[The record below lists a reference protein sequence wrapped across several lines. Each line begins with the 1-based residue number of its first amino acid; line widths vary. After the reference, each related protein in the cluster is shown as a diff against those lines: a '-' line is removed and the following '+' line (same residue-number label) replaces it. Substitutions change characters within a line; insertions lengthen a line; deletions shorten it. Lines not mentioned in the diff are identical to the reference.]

1 MVSEEQVRKV
11 VEWGR
16 DHGLGMKSIE
26 DYQKAKAMM
35 PLESPYSD
43 PMEFAANPLAATL
56 SEEAQE
62 LARENAK
69 RLAMVEANALAK
81 AQENLDMAISEENPN
96 GVVGTPSQEDKLL
109 YLQKMAKAQG
119 LTFETER
126 EAQEFVRRTL
136 SPQSGEVHE
145 DPWFNSAVDI
155 ATGATGAILAKGGL
169 SAAKA
174 MGQTSYQLVQQ
185 QLAEELASEIGAAA
199 GMATARY
206 VAPDNI
212 IAELAS
218 GLLGG
223 FTGGGLHQVYKD
235 PKAAKKFFDE
245 RVKRGVRK
253 TYDGVVGTKDAV
265 ADAVSRGKESVSDLV
280 GRFDPRP
287 EVKDEAFKS
296 LVDEARDR
304 LSPHVE
310 IINAQNAHMLAKQKS
325 KENPLKMYQTPDGAV
340 YRDGELVA
348 SSAEITRSI
357 SNTEVAPE
365 VPPKGHGLGNRTND
379 TNPTP
384 ETTTEALSALN
395 KETPPVASV
404 EAAQPNGEVPST
416 STALVPV
423 GQTPSSSTALV
434 PVGQAVRQAPD
445 SSTALVP
452 VRQGPGTS
460 TALVPVRQASG
471 GWSLELLPSSEAENQ
486 DALDMVSD
494 FLRNSTPE
502 TNYPA
507 LPAPAPT
514 QPTTAAVGKPSEP
527 ASVIVGYPPKP
538 ASVIVGYPPKSA
550 PAAASEPPKPAP
562 AVVRKP
568 PEPVPATDEPVPAG
582 KMPDI
587 PLADTF
593 TSVGPDGVKI
603 IKTVN
608 RRPQRPGTRLPS
620 YAKVP
625 YDRSKAGLVRAS
637 LRRVM
642 DKLRINSAVEF
653 LSEIKGNDGSWKPF
667 FDQTKGESVFEKVLS
682 ELSVESRMPKSEL
695 RSMLYGLA
703 SDPIN
708 EHSIVNPKTGEVT
721 IGTAV
726 DKYTFREGLDPNRVR
741 HPEKFA
747 RDGWEVGLLGE
758 MDRNRAPTR
767 SIFDETGATGRVE
780 LDPFDISQPTKKSFV
795 TLRNGEKVPIVESE
809 IPVANNSKSESRVSE
824 RLNRA
829 VEVAEEENVHP
840 FDKKPYERPTADGI
854 ELDTPDVSMNHH
866 QADTVAPDAVARYME
881 FKGASGKDLPD
892 DEIEELV
899 KFSKEWDAKANG
911 APEDAVARE
920 WFTGGYGKVDD
931 VSYAPQVM
939 KNEAEL
945 FPGEYE
951 AAIDAISKKLDMPRN
966 LTEFLLDKASEK
978 GSHLDSLLDLARRSD
993 IVGDRKLQA
1002 AAFDKAGKT
1011 AAYRKIFRAHIAAGV
1026 DVDPDIVSKC
1036 RFNDKTK
1043 RQMLAD
1049 LEANKIK
1056 RAKLEEGSEV
1066 WERYLAGKAYSG
1078 KRLREGAHSLPRK
1091 GAPYFDETGKP
1102 VPEDQLPPGVT
1113 PLRVINKRSFDVAV
1127 NQLRGEYAHRKYD
1140 ELFKKLNSLSE
1151 DQRNSFI
1158 DGYLERYVR
1167 SKNSKKLSKKVAGMT
1182 GDERMD
1188 FAKKIFGRDLKA
1200 GRIPLDESKV
1210 DEFIRNAVK
1219 LREDVGELE
1228 AILEQHYVDGMH
1240 PFATT
1245 EGSAALSL
1253 YDRYPDKPR
1262 NGGRGK
1268 TGIFHSRFVA
1278 KNRSNKMAYETIQSL
1293 DHDLGEAYRS
1303 LNDLEN
1309 AQYVNRTLDTGKKRP
1324 PVEEMDK
1331 NDAVWAEESLDPE
1344 EDAIENLSTE
1354 DFQARIDAI
1363 DESITTNSEKAL
1375 ADNGGRA
1382 PSVEPK
1388 REMVDAGE
1396 SAMEIARGTAPSPAE
1411 DLTAAIHK
1419 YADYLA
1425 PKKSSKETPV
1435 LTDKHVFE
1443 IAEYI
1448 PPKQRES
1455 LLKIY
1460 KSPKSVSPNE
1470 RLDTLSAFWRLS
1482 KDVLHEMGGGKGK
1495 LPSERR
1501 SLGILGGGFSSPA
1514 VGKAVPFVNAF
1525 TRWFLDPKAGISAKA
1540 LARTS
1545 DIHHGI
1551 DLIKRFGSG
1560 EIERLS
1566 KQFDNNTLKKVLHY
1580 ASLPTGEKAL
1590 TKLNVSKQTRE
1601 NLSKLQ
1607 DMIAPYLQVEFGSSD
1622 LSHLMDRGYF
1632 LGTKHRVKVSHNAS
1646 LEFIE
1651 GMVKGG
1657 YVTGTSLENSVNK
1670 AADLFTRLTS
1680 GGPRSSDFRK
1690 ALGDLERILGTSLE
1704 DAPQFVKSILGDVTD
1719 PQTILSSNLSHVV
1732 DDVAQKRMVSQIFDL
1747 YKDGDR
1753 SVLSGKKIVGY
1764 RQIPDNVPE
1773 IGGMYAPKY
1782 IADRVSSNY
1791 RELGK
1796 LARLGGHVQ
1805 TIFKKGKVFYNA
1817 GAYGR
1822 NFISNILLSEI
1833 GGVPLHYQAKT
1844 LPGVVKDLRA
1854 FSKTGKMAP
1863 WLEEA
1868 MKEGVLRGTMTTG
1881 DLNMLKKS
1889 LSVYDGVGEGGFEGM
1904 LEAVNRF
1911 MSSNKI
1917 GSAGEGAYEF
1927 IEDISRLT
1935 AYKYY
1940 VENGIPQGLTKKV
1953 NRGEVFLPGNTKA
1966 TPKEAVEEVNKWLFD
1981 YSEVPEFVDAM
1992 RKSAVPFITFPYYAT
2007 KAMGRAVKD
2016 GNVGLLSAFALVK
2029 GLQTAIESATGE
2041 HLNVD
2046 SIFPMWSVFTDG
2058 DDQRYGKSTSSKLTG
2073 APNRAGELM
2082 DNFLP
2087 GGPATLPLEVAG
2099 NYSLFKGREIGDGKD
2114 KAKHVAETL
2123 LPKTPMSIAKYLSGD
2138 RELSIRNIL
2147 SDLGISFSKNTRD
2160 RVEWQYGTRIKDE
2173 IQAYRRFK
2181 ERNKDRPDLVEKRKE
2196 KAEKRIKKFREKIVA
2211 TKVKTG

>member
-16 DHGLGMKSIE
+16 VHGLGMKSIE

-69 RLAMVEANALAK
+69 RRAMVEANALAK
-81 AQENLDMAISEENPN
+81 AQENLDMAISEQNPN
-96 GVVGTPSQEDKLL
+96 GVVGTPSPDDKLL
-109 YLQKMAKAQG
+109 YLQKMAQAQG

-126 EAQEFVRRTL
+126 EAQEFVHRTL
-136 SPQSGEVHE
+136 SPQVGEVHE
-145 DPWFNSAVDI
+145 DPWANALIDI
-155 ATGATGAILAKGGL
+155 ASGGAGAIIAKGGL

-174 MGQTSYQLVQQ
+174 AGETTAQLLKR
-185 QLAEELASEIGAAA
+185 QLAEEVAGELGAAA
-199 GMATARY
+199 GMGVARQIAPNS
-206 VAPDNI
+206 VAAQ
-212 IAELAS
+212 IAG

-223 FTGGGLHQVYKD
+223 FTGGGLDQAFKN
-235 PKAAKKFFDE
+235 PQAAG
-245 RVKRGVRK
+245 RLLKRGVK
-253 TYDGVVGTKDAV
+253 GGIKEIGDDISATKQVISDTLG
-265 ADAVSRGKESVSDLV
+265 RGKKAAGDLV
-280 GRFDPRP
+280 DGLKPDGAP
-287 EVKDEAFKS
+287 
-296 LVDEARDR
+296 LVDEAMER
-304 LSPHVE
+304 LKDQVE
-310 IINAQNAHMLAKQKS
+310 VINDQNGHMIAKMKS
-325 KENPLKMYQTPDGAV
+325 ENNPLKVFITPDGAV
-340 YRDGELVA
+340 YRDGEMVSTLR
-348 SSAEITRSI
+348 EINMEI
-357 SNTEVAPE
+357 SQGKLPSEMVSEGGTLKNRINHTSEPSEV
-365 VPPKGHGLGNRTND
+365 N
-379 TNPTP
+379 
-384 ETTTEALSALN
+384 TEALSALN
-395 KETPPVASV
+395 EEIPVSPSPEANSVPKNLDNPPSLTRKVASTPPTPEE
-404 EAAQPNGEVPST
+404 EAQFN
-416 STALVPV
+416 ALIE
-423 GQTPSSSTALV
+423 SM
-434 PVGQAVRQAPD
+434 
-445 SSTALVP
+445 
-452 VRQGPGTS
+452 
-460 TALVPVRQASG
+460 
-471 GWSLELLPSSEAENQ
+471 SEP
-486 DALDMVSD
+486 
-494 FLRNSTPE
+494 STPE
-502 TNYPA
+502 TSSPSPIA
-507 LPAPAPT
+507 SQVAPEPAPVPSQVAPVT
-514 QPTTAAVGKPSEP
+514 ED
-527 ASVIVGYPPKP
+527 IVTR
-538 ASVIVGYPPKSA
+538 SA
-550 PAAASEPPKPAP
+550 DGAK
-562 AVVRKP
+562 VV
-568 PEPVPATDEPVPAG
+568 
-582 KMPDI
+582 
-587 PLADTF
+587 
-593 TSVGPDGVKI
+593 
-603 IKTVN
+603 KTVN
-608 RRPQRPGTRLPS
+608 RAPQRAGTRLPS
-620 YAKVP
+620 YARVP
-625 YDRSKAGLVRAS
+625 YDRTKAKLVRAA

-642 DKLRINSAVEF
+642 DELGINSAVEF

-682 ELSVESRMPKSEL
+682 KVSVESKMPKSEL

-703 SDPIN
+703 SDPID
-708 EHSIVNPKTGEVT
+708 EHSIVNPKTGDVT
-721 IGTAV
+721 MGTAV

-741 HPEKFA
+741 NSEKLA

-758 MDRNRAPTR
+758 MDRNRASTR
-767 SIFDETGATGRVE
+767 SVFDETGATGRVE
-780 LDPFDISQPTKKSFV
+780 SDPFDISQSSKKSWV
-795 TLRNGEKVPIVESE
+795 ELENGEK
-809 IPVANNSKSESRVSE
+809 IPVVEKEIQVVDSSKPEGRVSEKLNEDLEKELRKGSE
-824 RLNRA
+824 RLN
-829 VEVAEEENVHP
+829 
-840 FDKKPYERPTADGI
+840 DKPYDRPVATDP
-854 ELDTPDVSMNHH
+854 ELEVPHVRMNHH

-881 FKGASGKDLPD
+881 FKGSSGKDLLN
-892 DEIEELV
+892 DEIDELV
-899 KFSKEWDAKANG
+899 RFSKEWDAKANG
-911 APEDAVARE
+911 SPEDAIARA
-920 WFTGGYGKVDD
+920 WIDGGYGKVDD
-931 VSYAPQVM
+931 VAYAPQVM
-939 KNEAEL
+939 KNEAEF
-945 FPGEYE
+945 FPGEYDS
-951 AAIDAISKKLDMPRN
+951 AIDNISKELGIPRN
-966 LTEFLLDKASEK
+966 LTEFLLDSISEKGGHLDNQLNLARNSVMPGDRRLQLDAANRASEK
-978 GSHLDSLLDLARRSD
+978 SAVRGVVNAEKD
-993 IVGDRKLQA
+993 
-1002 AAFDKAGKT
+1002 
-1011 AAYRKIFRAHIAAGV
+1011 AGV
-1026 DVDPDIVSKC
+1026 DITPEHLSGSGYGDNV
-1036 RFNDKTK
+1036 K
-1043 RQMLAD
+1043 RKIQEESLVAKRNRSAMERD
-1049 LEANKIK
+1049 SEKYTQVEAVRKIMD
-1056 RAKLEEGSEV
+1056 KLE
-1066 WERYLAGKAYSG
+1066 
-1078 KRLREGAHSLPRK
+1078 SLPK
-1091 GAPYFDETGKP
+1091 
-1102 VPEDQLPPGVT
+1102 
-1113 PLRVINKRSFDVAV
+1113 N
-1127 NQLRGEYAHRKYD
+1127 
-1140 ELFKKLNSLSE
+1140 
-1151 DQRNSFI
+1151 
-1158 DGYLERYVR
+1158 ERR
-1167 SKNSKKLSKKVAGMT
+1167 
-1182 GDERMD
+1182 R
-1188 FAKKIFGRDLKA
+1188 FAKKQLTLAMKHETGLKGKDLANEIKTRLEGDFGDTVGETLLIREAKGNPMSRQDLDDYASRLASSKAASEALHDLDHKVGEADLK
-1200 GRIPLDESKV
+1200 L
-1210 DEFIRNAVK
+1210 N
-1219 LREDVGELE
+1219 
-1228 AILEQHYVDGMH
+1228 
-1240 PFATT
+1240 
-1245 EGSAALSL
+1245 
-1253 YDRYPDKPR
+1253 
-1262 NGGRGK
+1262 
-1268 TGIFHSRFVA
+1268 
-1278 KNRSNKMAYETIQSL
+1278 ET
-1293 DHDLGEAYRS
+1293 R
-1303 LNDLEN
+1303 N
-1309 AQYVNRTLDTGKKRP
+1309 AQYADRSLDTGKKRTP
-1324 PVEEMDK
+1324 IEEMDK

-1344 EDAIENLSTE
+1344 EAAIENLSTE

-1396 SAMEIARGTAPSPAE
+1396 SAIEMARGTAPSPAE
-1411 DLTAAIHK
+1411 SLTAAIHK

-1425 PKKSSKETPV
+1425 PKKGGKGAPA

-1443 IAEYI
+1443 IAEYM
-1448 PPKQRES
+1448 PPKQREA

-1460 KSPKSVSPNE
+1460 KSPKSVSPDE

-1501 SLGILGGGFSSPA
+1501 RLGILGGGFSSPA
-1514 VGKAVPFVNAF
+1514 VSKAVPFVNAF

-1540 LARTS
+1540 LAKTS
-1545 DIHHGI
+1545 EIHHGI

-1566 KQFDNNTLKKVLHY
+1566 KQFDNNTLRKVLHY

-1607 DMIAPYLQVEFGSSD
+1607 DMIAPYLQVEFGSSN

-1632 LGTKHRVKVSHNAS
+1632 LSTKHRVKVSHNAS

-1657 YVTGTSLENSVNK
+1657 YVTGTSLEGSVSK

-1680 GGPRSSDFRK
+1680 GGPRSSEFRK
-1690 ALGDLERILGTSLE
+1690 ALGDLERTLGTSLE

-1732 DDVAQKRMVSQIFDL
+1732 DSVAQKRMVSQIFDL

-1753 SVLSGKKIVGY
+1753 SVLSGKRIVGY
-1764 RQIPDNVPE
+1764 RKIPDKVPE

-1844 LPGVVKDLRA
+1844 LPGVVRDLKA

-1917 GSAGEGAYEF
+1917 GAAGEGAYEF

-2087 GGPATLPLEVAG
+2087 GGPATLPLELAG

-2138 RELSIRNIL
+2138 KELSTRNIL
-2147 SDLGISFSKNTRD
+2147 SDLGVSFSKNTRD

-2173 IQAYRRFK
+2173 VLAYRRFK